1 MIMHLAT
8 RRPTKSRGNR
18 VSLQA
23 CAQWLANRCSSPSD
37 REPLM
42 PNNGT
47 KQRTKNITK
56 KRECHCELCSI
67 YEPRPSLTALR

>member
-8 RRPTKSRGNR
+8 RRPATSRGNR

-23 CAQWLANRCSSPSD
+23 CAQSLANRGSSPSD

-42 PNNGT
+42 LNNET
-47 KQRTKNITK
+47 KQRTKDPTK

-67 YEPRPSLTALR
+67 YEPRPSLTALQ